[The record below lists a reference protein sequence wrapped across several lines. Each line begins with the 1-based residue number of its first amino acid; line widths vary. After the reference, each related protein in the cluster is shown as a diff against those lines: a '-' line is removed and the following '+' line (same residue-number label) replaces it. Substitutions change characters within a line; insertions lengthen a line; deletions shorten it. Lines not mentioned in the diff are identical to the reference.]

1 MYQCMKESFAMAQKE
16 VCTALPDVRF
26 SGSTCVSVLT
36 YGKKIFIANV
46 GDSRAIIARSQST
59 EVTADALTNDHKPD
73 DPNEAKVIISCNGRI
88 DSYRDQNG
96 NPLGPLRVW
105 LKNEDIPGLAMTR
118 SFGDQVAARVG
129 VNAVPEMGELELT
142 KEDKFIVLASDG
154 IWEFLKN
161 IDVARIIHP
170 FYLKKNAEGAAESLV
185 REAFKRW
192 KKEEDVIDDITC
204 IVIFLDVK
212 V

>member
-1 MYQCMKESFAMAQKE
+1 MA
-16 VCTALPDVRF
+16 
-26 SGSTCVSVLT
+26 
-36 YGKKIFIANV
+36 
-46 GDSRAIIARSQST
+46 
-59 EVTADALTNDHKPD
+59 H
-73 DPNEAKVIISCNGRI
+73 NGRI
-88 DSYRDQNG
+88 DTYRDVNG

-118 SFGDQVAARVG
+118 SFGDAMAAKVG
-129 VNAVPEMGELELT
+129 VNAIPEIFEIELIR
-142 KEDKFIVLASDG
+142 EDKFIVLASDG

-161 IDVARIIHP
+161 IDVARIIYP

-185 REAFKRW
+185 REAFKKW

-212 V
+212 

>member
-1 MYQCMKESFAMAQKE
+1 
-16 VCTALPDVRF
+16 
-26 SGSTCVSVLT
+26 VSVLT
-36 YGKKIFIANV
+36 YGRKIFIANV
-46 GDSRAIIARSQST
+46 GDSRAIIARSYPGNGET
-59 EVTADALTNDHKPD
+59 VAAEALTNDHKPD
-73 DPNEAKVIISCNGRI
+73 VKDEAAVILANNGRI
-88 DSYRDQNG
+88 DSYRDANG

-105 LKNEDIPGLAMTR
+105 LKTEDIPGLAMTR

-129 VNAVPEMGELELT
+129 VNAVPELGELELT
-142 KEDKFIVLASDG
+142 KDDKFIVLASDG

-161 IDVARIIHP
+161 TDVARIIHP

-212 V
+212 PNAPPVSTNGSAANVSATT

>member
-1 MYQCMKESFAMAQKE
+1 
-16 VCTALPDVRF
+16 
-26 SGSTCVSVLT
+26 
-36 YGKKIFIANV
+36 
-46 GDSRAIIARSQST
+46 
-59 EVTADALTNDHKPD
+59 
-73 DPNEAKVIISCNGRI
+73 
-88 DSYRDQNG
+88 
-96 NPLGPLRVW
+96 
-105 LKNEDIPGLAMTR
+105 MTR

-129 VNAVPEMGELELT
+129 VNAVPELGELDLN
-142 KEDKFIVLASDG
+142 KDDKFIVLASDG

-161 IDVARIIHP
+161 IDVARIIYP

-212 V
+212 QQVAPQASSMSAQAHNNSASGQQQA

>member
-1 MYQCMKESFAMAQKE
+1 M
-16 VCTALPDVRF
+16 
-26 SGSTCVSVLT
+26 
-36 YGKKIFIANV
+36 
-46 GDSRAIIARSQST
+46 QSI
-59 EVTADALTNDHKPD
+59 DKR
-73 DPNEAKVIISCNGRI
+73 AKVIRCT
-88 DSYRDQNG
+88 
-96 NPLGPLRVW
+96 LG
-105 LKNEDIPGLAMTR
+105 DTAMTMFIIEVDNGIT
-118 SFGDQVAARVG
+118 SYI
-129 VNAVPEMGELELT
+129 
-142 KEDKFIVLASDG
+142 KFIVLASDG

-212 V
+212 I